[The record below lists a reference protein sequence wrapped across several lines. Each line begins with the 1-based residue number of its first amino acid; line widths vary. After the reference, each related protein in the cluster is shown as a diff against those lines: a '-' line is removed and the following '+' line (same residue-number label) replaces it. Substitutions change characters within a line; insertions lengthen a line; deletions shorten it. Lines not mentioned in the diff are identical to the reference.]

1 MKILFYNH
9 TGQIGGAE
17 RVLLTLMGR
26 LDRGEFDSILICPAE
41 GPLSRLAN
49 ETGVR
54 TEAIDGLQARFTW
67 RLDHL
72 VAYLNSGRH
81 LVHQLRKQVIDHQP
95 DLIHANS
102 VRAGLVATLATI
114 GLKPTVI
121 WHIHDLLP
129 RHPLTQVIRALAL
142 VSRRTRIVAVAQ
154 ASADRLTANVESLR
168 RRTTV
173 ITNAVDLEKL
183 EAKTARLVG
192 TGSGSD
198 RIKAPVQCNWPLD
211 PVAATPG
218 ADTNAERIRREL
230 HIEDQALVIGMIGRL
245 TPAKGQLEMVNL
257 FPKVLNRFRNARLLI
272 VGAPAFNNER
282 EYQQLLKQT
291 IADLNLSDRVL
302 MLGARDDI
310 ADILPALDLLVVNS
324 ASEACSLVI
333 LEAMASGTPIL
344 ATSTGGTPE
353 IIEHQTNGWLVTFGR
368 DDELLKG
375 VLTMLSDKALRE
387 RLSSQARQR
396 ALARYTIAG
405 FMSEMHGFYRTVLAN
420 GSIPQQK
427 NLPHYKVSL
436 SPD

>member
-26 LDRGEFDSILICPAE
+26 LDRGEFDSILVCPAE
-41 GPLSRLAN
+41 GPLTRLAK
-49 ETGVR
+49 ETGLR
-54 TEAIDGLQARFTW
+54 TEAVDGLKARFTW

-72 VAYLNSGRH
+72 VGYLDSGRQ
-81 LVHQLRKQVIDHQP
+81 LVRQLRKQVIDNQP

-114 GLKPTVI
+114 GLKPAVI

-129 RHPLTQVIRALAL
+129 RHPLTTVIRAFAL

-154 ASADRLTANVESLR
+154 ASADRMTANIRSLR

-173 ITNAVDLEKL
+173 IMNAVDLD
-183 EAKTARLVG
+183 TAGCAR

-198 RIKAPVQCNWPLD
+198 RIEHGVASYGRPD
-211 PVAATPG
+211 PVATAPG
-218 ADTNAERIRREL
+218 SDTIAAPL
-230 HIEDQALVIGMIGRL
+230 IGMIGRL
-245 TPAKGQLEMVNL
+245 TPAKGQLEMVKL
-257 FPKVLNRFRNARLLI
+257 FPKIMSRFPSAKLLI
-272 VGAPAFNNER
+272 VGAPAFNNEHD
-282 EYQQLLKQT
+282 YQQLLKQT
-291 IADLNLSDRVL
+291 IADMNLCDHVQ

-310 ADILPALDLLVVNS
+310 ADILGALDLLVVNS

-353 IIEHQTNGWLVTFGR
+353 LIEHQMNGWLVTFGQ
-368 DDELLKG
+368 DDELLQG
-375 VLTMLSDKALRE
+375 VLTILSDPALRE
-387 RLSSQARQR
+387 RLSSEASQR
-396 ALARYTIAG
+396 ARMRHTIPR
-405 FMSEMHGFYRTVLAN
+405 FMSEMQGFYRTLLAN
-420 GSIPQQK
+420 GKIPQQK
-427 NLPHYKVSL
+427 NLPHFKVSL